1 MHPGPVGN
9 QTGTVPLLIS
19 DASAEDWALIGVK
32 VTSIALVPQ
41 NGGGNVTV
49 YAPTTPTAVN
59 LAQLDQISELLGNI
73 TLPVGT
79 YTGAVMT
86 LSANPG
92 DVSLNVSA
100 DPEAGFAGTAGAA
113 IPANQIQIQHTQ
125 GTAPALTTAVTVKFD
140 SPLAV
145 TASQNNALDLE
156 FDLGHPAF
164 IVGNVPPALGGATL
178 WSVNFEGPVRRHPNY
193 DITHRVLRHTYGTVA
208 SVATDNKSISI
219 TKDLPTLPIA
229 TPETAVATSVTLQ
242 ILADATNGTFFYD
255 VDNGSARSTIK
266 DFSSLAATLVG
277 KYVRVAARYQQDGTL
292 VATRIWASTEFNK
305 VWLSPEGHVLHVNTS
320 TDIID
325 VTAETGASVPILVD
339 ANTEFFFRTP
349 QSALADTT
357 PIGMGPSFL
366 TSHNLVR
373 GFKVH
378 VSVIDPL
385 AAHLVAQ
392 TVDIETAAYD
402 GRISLANGT
411 SFTYTR
417 NFASAGDDYSL
428 ALDYIDPMS
437 ANGTDAS
444 GAAIVGFKWWNFAF
458 PTLIDSGPNAI
469 GDFVTATNG
478 AVNFGGTA
486 APVTAW
492 GVSYARWG
500 DPANSTGWTAPWT
513 VLIPTPLPLGA
524 VASAPVNGSG
534 SSTFTM
540 TVPRGAHAATV
551 DVNTTSGSATLVY
564 QVDRTN
570 GVVTVSAVDVATAAG
585 LSTFTNNLTAGV
597 PVKVYG
603 VPQAD
608 GTFKSYVVTYFT
620 GTLPAA
626 SM

>member
-1 MHPGPVGN
+1 
-9 QTGTVPLLIS
+9 
-19 DASAEDWALIGVK
+19 
-32 VTSIALVPQ
+32 
-41 NGGGNVTV
+41 
-49 YAPTTPTAVN
+49 
-59 LAQLDQISELLGNI
+59 
-73 TLPVGT
+73 
-79 YTGAVMT
+79 
-86 LSANPG
+86 
-92 DVSLNVSA
+92 
-100 DPEAGFAGTAGAA
+100 
-113 IPANQIQIQHTQ
+113 
-125 GTAPALTTAVTVKFD
+125 
-140 SPLAV
+140 
-145 TASQNNALDLE
+145 
-156 FDLGHPAF
+156 
-164 IVGNVPPALGGATL
+164 
-178 WSVNFEGPVRRHPNY
+178 
-193 DITHRVLRHTYGTVA
+193 
-208 SVATDNKSISI
+208 
-219 TKDLPTLPIA
+219 
-229 TPETAVATSVTLQ
+229 
-242 ILADATNGTFFYD
+242 
-255 VDNGSARSTIK
+255 
-266 DFSSLAATLVG
+266 
-277 KYVRVAARYQQDGTL
+277 

-320 TDIID
+320 TDVID
-325 VTAETGASVPILVD
+325 VTAETGASVPIQVD

-349 QSALADTT
+349 QSALADAT
-357 PIGMGPSFL
+357 PIGTGTSFL

-417 NFASAGDDYSL
+417 NFATAGDDYSL

-444 GAAIVGFKWWNFAF
+444 GAAIAGFKWWNFAF

-478 AVNFGGTA
+478 AVSFGGTA

-540 TVPRGAHAATV
+540 TVPNGAQAATV

-564 QVDRTN
+564 QVIAPTAWSR
-570 GVVTVSAVDVATAAG
+570 SAPWTSPPPPDSAPSPTI
-585 LSTFTNNLTAGV
+585 
-597 PVKVYG
+597 
-603 VPQAD
+603 
-608 GTFKSYVVTYFT
+608 
-620 GTLPAA
+620 
-626 SM
+626 